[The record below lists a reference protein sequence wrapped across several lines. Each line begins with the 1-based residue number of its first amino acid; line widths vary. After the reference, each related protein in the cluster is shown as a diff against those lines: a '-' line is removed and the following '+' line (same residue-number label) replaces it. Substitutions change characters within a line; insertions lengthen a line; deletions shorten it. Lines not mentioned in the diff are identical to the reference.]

1 MTKSKRLILIG
12 LVLLFLSGLIVFLFS
27 FNQEGFNGSR
37 VKNPDAY
44 LLDIERMN
52 GTDYHIM
59 ELNEGDALQIH
70 FETLKGSLNMKI
82 TAPDGA
88 AVYSGKGTE
97 STDFTVNIRKA
108 GVYTIAVEASHAKGI
123 IHIQLKKP

>member
-1 MTKSKRLILIG
+1 MILIG

-70 FETLKGSLNMKI
+70 FETLKGSLN
-82 TAPDGA
+82 
-88 AVYSGKGTE
+88 KGLC
-97 STDFTVNIRKA
+97 R
-108 GVYTIAVEASHAKGI
+108 
-123 IHIQLKKP
+123 